1 LCVRKALCAILLMA
15 TATVAPAEPSRY
27 LCVAERSAELRYD
40 SQARTWAAW
49 ASVTGDRF
57 VLRRLNDDDRAT
69 WVKRSDAQ
77 WGFFKLAEGQSA
89 LGDVWPTAVCGF
101 DLKCFW
107 GAAEFDDKDGSMT
120 WRLYKD
126 SPNNPGDVLIET
138 GKCSAL

>member
-1 LCVRKALCAILLMA
+1 VRTAFCAILLIA
-15 TATVAPAEPSRY
+15 TATVAQADHPSRY

-57 VLRRLNDDDRAT
+57 VLRRLNDDDRAS
-69 WVKRSDAQ
+69 WAKHSDAQ
-77 WGFFKLAEGQSA
+77 WGFFKLAEGQSVP
-89 LGDVWPTAVCGF
+89 DEVWPTALCGF

-107 GAAEFDDKDGSMT
+107 GAAEFDNEGGSLT

-126 SPNNPGDVLIET
+126 NSNNPGDVFIET